1 MGDSAGFEKSLMYPP
16 DLLGGPGA
24 APDHI
29 SRREA
34 SIWEILAAIQVLHP
48 GGFKATFHA

>member
-1 MGDSAGFEKSLMYPP
+1 MGDSAGFEKSLMYSP
-16 DLLGGPGA
+16 DPLGGPGA

-48 GGFKATFHA
+48 GGFKATFQA